1 MKPKNPTI
9 TLLLLLGLMTL
20 SANALANEIAC
31 SSYEGKFNRCPLA
44 NANSLNVR
52 LSQELEGECIKGE
65 TWGADS
71 DGVWVD
77 DDCAAVFTYE
87 SHGSDSGSS
96 GGHCPYDHPG
106 RSNEC
111 AYYRDGYKA
120 GKKDLVMPT
129 IHALK
134 NTMPKGIEKAGT
146 KASRQGS
153 VYILHSDRR
162 PIGRRLCKCGPG

>member
-9 TLLLLLGLMTL
+9 TLLLLLGLMAF
-20 SANALANEIAC
+20 SANALAKEITC
-31 SSYEGKFNRCPLA
+31 SSFEGKFNRCPLA

-77 DDCAAVFTYE
+77 DDCTAVFTYE
-87 SHGSDSGSS
+87 GRGSESGSS

-120 GKKDLVMPT
+120 GKKDRRINMSRAYER
-129 IHALK
+129 HGDAYDSRFEEYFAEGYR
-134 NTMPKGIEKAGT
+134 KGWDEG
-146 KASRQGS
+146 
-153 VYILHSDRR
+153 
-162 PIGRRLCKCGPG
+162 